1 MNSFYFTISS
11 LKSVYEKV
19 YPNEALEVSTLPTPE
34 AAKYNNA
41 GAPKP
46 PAPTTKIDDF
56 NRFACPALHKH
67 KKVGKFKTKKKQDKH
82 ADKGY
87 LSDVYFSQ

>member
-1 MNSFYFTISS
+1 VNSFYFTISS

-41 GAPKP
+41 GAPNP
-46 PAPTTKIDDF
+46 PAPTTKIEDF

-67 KKVGKFKTKKKQDKH
+67 KKVGKFKTKKQNKICR
-82 ADKGY
+82 
-87 LSDVYFSQ
+87 